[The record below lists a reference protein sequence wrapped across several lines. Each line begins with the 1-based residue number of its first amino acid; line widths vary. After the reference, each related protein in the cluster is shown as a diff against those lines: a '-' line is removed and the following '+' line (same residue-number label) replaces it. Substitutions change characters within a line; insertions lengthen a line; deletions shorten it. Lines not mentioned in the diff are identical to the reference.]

1 MYNTCVS
8 STLSLKCD
16 GGTSFSF
23 NGYAYCTKNRFSK
36 YPLCN
41 SPSFCCSCCCSA
53 NSMHR
58 VPLGPSYACGLRQST
73 LIQLSPC
80 KKMIL
85 RSLDR
90 CNADF
95 PGFGIERKLYYEKS
109 YSLNKRSV
117 CRRERFGCMGF
128 QEEKSEMQMPSLC
141 DVDEAE
147 VLLDLLCE
155 DLDEEE
161 WVDFRGR
168 NGRSWKK
175 RVVEIEE
182 NNVENS
188 CIDKK
193 KGGKLKK
200 FGVDKKSSEVESMV
214 CVSMKEDRIK
224 NEHRREKE
232 KDALVRGE
240 KSRRNA
246 REVVGRNLVKQSHG
260 TRVRGEDNEALSSG
274 ENQEASVVKD
284 EREYFV
290 RKSNI
295 ERERREERE
304 DLSRREDHR
313 QKVRKEGS
321 SCSSYYSLSSTGEL
335 ESDNE
340 MQIEQEQIQGELS
353 NTNGRHYSRS
363 EEFTRYGEVGERVAR
378 HEDCSQEQ
386 EMISSKE
393 DFSAGSYVASA
404 DIDGSWRKK
413 SEKRLTDIS
422 IEDNE
427 FRKESSRKQS
437 RISGVHES
445 NYGTELSSSKAYDD
459 RKQKLTST
467 VDFDRSQRLHQ
478 RQTVSQ
484 QSETRMKHKQFLE
497 MPVNRDPTETMTRV
511 EEARDENR
519 KTTDIVQREDESRKH
534 SQKISKS
541 QIQEVDVRGTFTGEI
556 ESSIR
561 KTSSEVSSSRG
572 RSSTYITD
580 EQHNR
585 ASEVTEQ
592 VGSRGKTQQL
602 ARDEHILSTYISQR
616 QSKTRLTNREEYKTQ
631 SLKSSLES
639 RGESS
644 QTSVEGTRSTE
655 FLKGSEQ
662 TTALVDAREGLVA
675 CQNDVNIVNENET
688 SKRISQAYSSSQLLS
703 SSSTVESMSGFAA
716 QRFSPSSAQS
726 GSSEKPMEHSRDRP
740 HLLQQETYGEVK
752 RDDTSEELLEFF
764 SPKDGLGS
772 ANRLQKYSAEYV
784 GEFVEKVRHEVSSS
798 EIEKRSFETG
808 EQHNQKIFSQNEQE
822 SQSKE
827 QDSTSSLGSRAAGP
841 SDEMW
846 VSQPSIQESAPSI
859 EEPSGTELNDDTQ
872 TVGSAEIKRTGQSM
886 WHMIAD
892 IVRMR
897 WISRSGKHASTSGSG
912 GTSSSHHSTGSEA
925 QISGHVPE
933 GSDSESVKK
942 EKRLLQKSSSEQHKK
957 EKVQIQSEGEVS
969 NLSRDQ
975 IKPEWEDASS
985 SILPSTSIS
994 LASSEETLQKTVEG
1008 TSTGTAIAEL
1018 SSPSPAM
1025 SVRPPALD
1033 KTTGAGQAAA
1043 SSSSTEQVVPS
1054 ASTETPIPEV
1064 KDGEVRQRKFQR
1076 ANQMIRDRF
1085 DEWEEAYKT
1094 ETEQRKVDEMFMREA
1109 LLEAKKAASNWE
1121 VPVGAVLVQGG
1132 KIIARG
1138 CNLVEE
1144 LRDSTAHAEMIC
1156 IREASNVLRSWRLSE
1171 TTLYITLEP
1180 CPMCAGAILQA
1191 RIDTVV
1197 WGAPNKLL
1205 GADGSWIRLFPDG
1218 DGGDGQQ
1225 STDKPP
1231 APVHPFHPNMT
1242 IRRGVLALECAEA
1255 MQQFFQLRRKK
1266 EKKSESPPSRDSHL
1280 PLSRHPNKFL
1290 SKMHDAFHLMFCL

>member
-16 GGTSFSF
+16 GGASFSF

-41 SPSFCCSCCCSA
+41 SQSCCCYCCCSSSA

-73 LIQLSPC
+73 LIQWSPC

-90 CNADF
+90 CNASF

-109 YSLNKRSV
+109 CSLNKRSV
-117 CRRERFGCMGF
+117 CRRRERYGCMGF
-128 QEEKSEMQMPSLC
+128 QEESEMPSLC

-147 VLLDLLCE
+147 VLLSLLCE
-155 DLDEEE
+155 DLDEEC
-161 WVDFRGR
+161 VDFRGR
-168 NGRSWKK
+168 KGRSWEK
-175 RVVEIEE
+175 RVVEIKE
-182 NNVENS
+182 NNS
-188 CIDKK
+188 IDKK
-193 KGGKLKK
+193 KGGK
-200 FGVDKKSSEVESMV
+200 FGDDKKSSEVESMV
-214 CVSMKEDRIK
+214 CVSMKEDKIK

-232 KDALVRGE
+232 KDALPRGE

-246 REVVGRNLVKQSHG
+246 REVVGRSLVKQ
-260 TRVRGEDNEALSSG
+260 RVRGEDNNEALLSG
-274 ENQEASVVKD
+274 ENQEASVVRD
-284 EREYFV
+284 EREYFS

-295 ERERREERE
+295 ERERREEERGE

-335 ESDNE
+335 DSDNE
-340 MQIEQEQIQGELS
+340 MQIQGELS
-353 NTNGRHYSRS
+353 NKNGKHSRS
-363 EEFTRYGEVGERVAR
+363 EEFTRYGEVGERVS
-378 HEDCSQEQ
+378 DCSQEQ
-386 EMISSKE
+386 GMISSKE
-393 DFSAGSYVASA
+393 DTLAGSYVASA

-422 IEDNE
+422 IED
-427 FRKESSRKQS
+427 RKESSRKQS

-445 NYGTELSSSKAYDD
+445 NYGKELSSSKAYDD

-467 VDFDRSQRLHQ
+467 VDFD
-478 RQTVSQ
+478 

-497 MPVNRDPTETMTRV
+497 MPANRDPTETMTRM

-519 KTTDIVQREDESRKH
+519 KTDIVRREDESGKH
-534 SQKISKS
+534 SQEISKS
-541 QIQEVDVRGTFTGEI
+541 QIQEVDVRGAFTGEI
-556 ESSIR
+556 ESSVR
-561 KTSSEVSSSRG
+561 RTSGEVSSSRG

-580 EQHNR
+580 EKHN
-585 ASEVTEQ
+585 Q
-592 VGSRGKTQQL
+592 
-602 ARDEHILSTYISQR
+602 ARDEHILSTYISER
-616 QSKTRLTNREEYKTQ
+616 KSKTRLTNQEEYKTY

-644 QTSVEGTRSTE
+644 QTNVERTKSTE
-655 FLKGSEQ
+655 LLKGSEQ
-662 TTALVDAREGLVA
+662 TTALMD
-675 CQNDVNIVNENET
+675 
-688 SKRISQAYSSSQLLS
+688 
-703 SSSTVESMSGFAA
+703 
-716 QRFSPSSAQS
+716 
-726 GSSEKPMEHSRDRP
+726 HSR
-740 HLLQQETYGEVK
+740 ETYGEVK
-752 RDDTSEELLEFF
+752 RGETSEKRLEFV
-764 SPKDGLGS
+764 SPEDGLGS

-798 EIEKRSFETG
+798 EIEKRSSETKLVYEG
-808 EQHNQKIFSQNEQE
+808 EQE

-846 VSQPSIQESAPSI
+846 VTQTQPSIQESAPSI
-859 EEPSGTELNDDTQ
+859 QETPGTELKDDTE

-886 WHMIAD
+886 WHIIAD

-912 GTSSSHHSTGSEA
+912 GTSSSHHSNEA

-942 EKRLLQKSSSEQHKK
+942 EKRLLQKSSSEQHKQ
-957 EKVQIQSEGEVS
+957 EKVQIQSQGEEVS
-969 NLSRDQ
+969 NLSTDQ

-985 SILPSTSIS
+985 SILPSSSIS
-994 LASSEETLQKTVEG
+994 LASNEETLQKT
-1008 TSTGTAIAEL
+1008 TRAE
-1018 SSPSPAM
+1018 
-1025 SVRPPALD
+1025 
-1033 KTTGAGQAAA
+1033 QAAA

-1054 ASTETPIPEV
+1054 ASTEISIPEV

-1085 DEWEEAYKT
+1085 DEWEEAYRT

-1109 LLEAKKAASNWE
+1109 LREAQKAASNWE

-1156 IREASNVLRSWRLSE
+1156 IREASNVLRSWRLSD

-1231 APVHPFHPNMT
+1231 APVHPFHPNMS
-1242 IRRGVLALECAEA
+1242 IRRGVLALECADA

-1266 EKKSESPPSRDSHL
+1266 EKKSESPPSRL
-1280 PLSRHPNKFL
+1280 PLSRHPNKL
-1290 SKMHDAFHLMFCL
+1290 LAKMHDAFHLMFCL